1 MDLTKASDTI
11 HHLLRIAK
19 LSAYGFSKNSFIIMN
34 IYLTN
39 RFQRTN
45 ANNNFRS
52 WKETLGGVSQ
62 G

>member
-11 HHLLRIAK
+11 HYLLRIAK

-45 ANNNFRS
+45 VNNNFRS
-52 WKETLGGVSQ
+52 WEEILGGVYH